1 MTQKLYLEEPYQTAF
16 EATVVA
22 ARALDA
28 DTSEVV
34 LDRTLFYPESG
45 GQLADAGALGSACV
59 TNVQEADDESVV
71 HTVKGDAPR
80 TGKIAGTID
89 WARRFDH
96 MQQHTG
102 QHVLSRAFI
111 EAAGLP
117 TVSFHMGDDTCTIDL
132 DGSGFDDAAARRAED
147 LANRVI
153 EENRPISVRLVPL
166 AELDQLELRRKVP
179 EGVTI
184 ARIVSVRDFDAIPC
198 CGTHVRSTGELGL
211 VKVLRTERVKQLHR
225 VHFKVGQ
232 RALDDYREKHGIV
245 QALANRLTT
254 SSADLMHKV
263 ERLADES
270 QAAGKRT
277 KQLVQRLAEAQKPSL
292 IAGAT
297 LVGAH
302 RVIVY
307 RDADAA
313 LVRALATEL
322 QSEPGTIALL
332 GADDGT
338 VVCATARDL
347 TLDLATTA
355 AALARELGGSGGGKG
370 GFAQLKLEN
379 GARVNELLARMR
391 TYVSERLS

>member
-22 ARALDA
+22 SRALDSGA
-28 DTSEVV
+28 HEVV

-45 GQLADAGALGSACV
+45 GQLCDGGTLGAARV
-59 TNVQEADDESVV
+59 TNVAEGDDESVV
-71 HTVKGDAPR
+71 HTVTGDIAKS
-80 TGKIAGTID
+80 GKVAGAID
-89 WARRFDH
+89 WPLRFDH

-111 EAAGLP
+111 ETAGLP

-153 EENRPISVRLVPL
+153 AENRPIAVRLVPV
-166 AELDQLELRRKVP
+166 AELDQAELRRKVP

-184 ARIVSVRDFDAIPC
+184 ARIVSVSDFDSIPC
-198 CGTHVRSTGELGL
+198 CGTHVRTTGELAL
-211 VKVLRTERVKQLHR
+211 VKVLRAERVKNFHR
-225 VHFKVGQ
+225 VHFKVGS

-245 QALANRLTT
+245 QTLANRLTT
-254 SSADLMHKV
+254 SSGDLLHKV
-263 ERLADES
+263 ERLSEES
-270 QAAGKRT
+270 QASAKRA
-277 KQLVQRLAEAQKPSL
+277 KQLVQRLAEAHKASIL
-292 IAGAT
+292 ARAT
-297 LVGAH
+297 AVGS
-302 RVIVY
+302 RRIVVH

-338 VVCATARDL
+338 VVCATAKDV

-355 AALARELGGSGGGKG
+355 SALARELGGSGGGKG

-379 GARVNELLARMR
+379 GARVDELLARMQ
-391 TYVSERLS
+391 TYVAEHLS

>member
-1 MTQKLYLEEPYQTAF
+1 MTQKLYLDQSYQTAF
-16 EATVVA
+16 EATVVSS
-22 ARALDA
+22 RALDA
-28 DTSEVV
+28 GTHEVV

-45 GQLADAGALGSACV
+45 GQLSDAGQLGAARV
-59 TNVQEADDESVV
+59 LTSVS
-71 HTVKGDAPR
+71 TPQKPTSGE
-80 TGKIAGTID
+80 IAGTID

-111 EAAGLP
+111 EAAQLP
-117 TVSFHMGDDTCTIDL
+117 TVSFHMGDETCTIDL
-132 DGSGFDDAAARRAED
+132 EGSGFDDAAARRAED
-147 LANRVI
+147 LANHVVA
-153 EENRPISVRLVPL
+153 ENRPIAVSLVPV

-211 VKVLRTERVKQLHR
+211 VKVLRAERVKQLHR

-245 QALANRLTT
+245 QTLAQRLTT
-254 SSADLMHKV
+254 SAGDLMHKV
-263 ERLADES
+263 ERLTDES
-270 QAAGKRT
+270 QAAAKRA
-277 KQLVQRLAEAQKPSL
+277 KQLTQRLAQAQKPSL
-292 IAGAT
+292 LRGAT
-297 LVGAH
+297 TVGPH
-302 RVIVY
+302 RVVVY

-322 QSEPGTIALL
+322 QAEPGTVALL

-347 TLDLATTA
+347 TIDLATTA
-355 AALARELGGSGGGKG
+355 SAWARELGGSGGGKG

-379 GARVNELLARMR
+379 GARVDEFLARMR

>member
-45 GQLADAGALGSACV
+45 GQLADAGALGSARV
-59 TNVQEADDESVV
+59 TNVEEGDDESVV

-80 TGKIAGTID
+80 AGKVAGTID

-153 EENRPISVRLVPL
+153 EENRPISVRLIPL
-166 AELDQLELRRKVP
+166 AELDELELRRKVP
-179 EGVTI
+179 AGVTI

-211 VKVLRTERVKQLHR
+211 VKVLRAERVKQLHR

-292 IAGAT
+292 LAGAT
-297 LVGAH
+297 QVGAH

-379 GARVNELLARMR
+379 GARVDELLARMR